1 MPTSI
6 MSSNLQQLRHFLADL
21 LTGVARMA
29 VSERMPCPRVG
40 NLVHLDSGAF
50 YAKDSA
56 CSAGSPS

>member
-29 VSERMPCPRVG
+29 VSERMPCPK
-40 NLVHLDSGAF
+40 SWQPGA
-50 YAKDSA
+50 SRLGRIL
-56 CSAGSPS
+56 C